1 MALQAIHLLR
11 TLQPQ
16 GYNRPSLSALCLP
29 PSPKACLWADVQP
42 CAPGVPIEEAETE
55 QSTGSSWEQ
64 NPSSLSGSNPDWRS
78 RKSADRDNDPDILI
92 CLHLSLQPVL
102 FFPATPPDNVFRKKD
117 TQKYSPSHFYLRN
130 SEQWRLSQ
138 LSGEEELAIFR
149 QMDLEPS
156 SKEVHG
162 EAEAA

>member
-1 MALQAIHLLR
+1 MLEITKPAVALQAIHLLR

-29 PSPKACLWADVQP
+29 PSPKACLWAGVQS
-42 CAPGVPIEEAETE
+42 CAPGVPTEEAKTE

-78 RKSADRDNDPDILI
+78 RKFADRDNDPDVLI

-102 FFPATPPDNVFRKKD
+102 FFFQLLLLTMFLGKKIHKKIHLLTFTCAT
-117 TQKYSPSHFYLRN
+117 LN
-130 SEQWRLSQ
+130 S
-138 LSGEEELAIFR
+138 GA
-149 QMDLEPS
+149 
-156 SKEVHG
+156 
-162 EAEAA
+162 